1 MIMVAQM
8 TLLCDRT
15 IPNFAVPLHQRI
27 REKYITNKKKG
38 NDYEQREETTL

>member
-8 TLLCDRT
+8 TFLCDRMVLT
-15 IPNFAVPLHQRI
+15 FIVPLHQRI